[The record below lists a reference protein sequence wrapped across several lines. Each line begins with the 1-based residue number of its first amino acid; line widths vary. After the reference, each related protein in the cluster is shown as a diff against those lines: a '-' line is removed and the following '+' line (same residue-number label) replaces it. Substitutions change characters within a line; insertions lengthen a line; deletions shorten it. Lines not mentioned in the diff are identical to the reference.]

1 MRDNPLNWGL
11 LLAAV
16 CLGCAHPG
24 TRVENDSAV
33 NFSRYQHIGVAP
45 FTDSRGQG
53 RLITEG
59 IDSGLRRILH
69 GGADLKMV
77 EDILREHKPDRDFGV
92 TIEALEFLRVKA
104 SADAVIIGSMTPNWS
119 AASITAASLSSRA
132 ISFGLTNQWRVPS
145 LMCAIPACSKCESAS
160 PHARLSSSLIS
171 G

>member
-77 EDILREHKPDRDFGV
+77 EDILREHNPDRDFGV

-119 AASITAASLSSRA
+119 AASITIVDTETGESILRAALKPSDRKQKTFTSPDEVVQETLRV
-132 ISFGLTNQWRVPS
+132 LT
-145 LMCAIPACSKCESAS
+145 A
-160 PHARLSSSLIS
+160 LIQ
-171 G
+171 